1 MYSTVQQILL
11 MIVPVLLA
19 VTVHEVAHG
28 WMALRLGDPT
38 AKLLG
43 RLTLNP
49 FKHLDPIG
57 TLVFFLTMTI
67 GWAKPVP
74 VNPFNFRDP
83 RRDMAFVALAG
94 PMANVLLALL
104 CALAYRGLVF
114 WGLVERFELLFL
126 PLSLM
131 LRIAVIVNLGLAL
144 FNLIPVPPL
153 DGSRILMGILPRK
166 KARALVYLEPYGF
179 IILVGL
185 ILLGVVRAVIYP
197 VLYSLFGLF
206 TGHPL

>member
-1 MYSTVQQILL
+1 MYSAVQQILL
-11 MIVPVLLA
+11 MVLPVLLA

-49 FKHLDPIG
+49 LKHLDPVG
-57 TLVFFLTMTI
+57 TLVFFLTRTI

-74 VNPFNFRDP
+74 INPFNFRDP

-94 PMANVLLALL
+94 PLANIALALL
-104 CALAYRGLVF
+104 SALVYRGLLLG
-114 WGLVERFELLFL
+114 GLVDWFEPLFL

-131 LRIAVIVNLGLAL
+131 LKMAVIVNLGLAL

-153 DGSRILMGILPRK
+153 DGSRILMGFLPRRE
-166 KARALVYLEPYGF
+166 ARALASLEPYGF

-185 ILLGVVRAVIYP
+185 ILLGVVRAVVYP